1 MKRARNDENPQA
13 HWLLNN
19 VYNISDNAQPIL
31 LQNPP
36 FHTPLPLSFLYRHS
50 MRSVY
55 LYFCSG
61 RGECRLP
68 NANWPQLCL
77 SCDYFYRRSIWF
89 ISYIGAWEHIM
100 LKEEVGSYESKHP
113 CPGWSFWQGSCRG
126 GETNHCKNEVG
137 SSQRDIEI

>member
-13 HWLLNN
+13 YWLLHN
-19 VYNISDNAQPIL
+19 VYNISD
-31 LQNPP
+31 NPP

-113 CPGWSFWQGSCRG
+113 CPGDLFDKAVAEGARPITVKTRSEVVN
-126 GETNHCKNEVG
+126 ET
-137 SSQRDIEI
+137 